1 MTLRPA
7 DGTGDIL
14 PALSSA
20 ALLKG
25 AAAEKEMVKNRLE
38 LLAGEW
44 WENPE
49 LGNAAA
55 GMLRET
61 RFTEADL
68 QAPAAYL
75 SSYIRRTPGVRDVR
89 DVSCR
94 ADGRTVFFSCTVET
108 DSGSASINYEF

>member
-14 PALSSA
+14 PALSST

-25 AAAEKEMVKNRLE
+25 AAAEKELVKNRLD

-44 WENPE
+44 WENPS
-49 LGNAAA
+49 LGNAVI

-61 RFTEADL
+61 RFTDADL
-68 QAPAAYL
+68 PSLSAYL

-94 ADGRTVFFSCTVET
+94 ADGGTIFFSCTVET
-108 DSGSASINYEF
+108 DSGSASIHYEF